1 MKKFLQVETDDMSRR
16 ARTPPTA
23 RTRSTSPPIP
33 RHQRPPSNLRDRINR
48 LVNKVRLLDRRM
60 GTVWTAAQER
70 EQRRNVTR
78 QLQDEIIAEEE
89 DYIAELR
96 EDKGKPNWTPTAK
109 QRQVIHDRSVA
120 MAYDVMLEKVKDY
133 VETPIVNVPFEG
145 FDDGDIANIQELG
158 ELWNEEP
165 PPPPTNAGLMM
176 REFFNEDS

>member
-1 MKKFLQVETDDMSRR
+1 
-16 ARTPPTA
+16 
-23 RTRSTSPPIP
+23 
-33 RHQRPPSNLRDRINR
+33 
-48 LVNKVRLLDRRM
+48 M
-60 GTVWTAAQER
+60 GIVWTAAQER

-109 QRQVIHDRSVA
+109 QRQVIHDRSIA

-145 FDDGDIANIQELG
+145 VDDGDIANIQELG